1 MTDGLKS
8 DDLKL
13 RLRDFEATVDP
24 DDPQQVELLEKIR
37 TQTLALQQSRGDWSK
52 PSTFRSWNEETKPL
66 ERSPLELESYRD
78 YARAQRAPLALEAS
92 SLAQNT
98 LANSTTGCSSS
109 VLSHKLSARRLVKE
123 ESRDAF
129 SGSEAVAES

>member
-1 MTDGLKS
+1 MLLIQSAVAS
-8 DDLKL
+8 DIRKL
-13 RLRDFEATVDP
+13 RENLGQKGRHERVGQGNTRIS
-24 DDPQQVELLEKIR
+24 ELIPHL
-37 TQTLALQQSRGDWSK
+37 
-52 PSTFRSWNEETKPL
+52 NVC
-66 ERSPLELESYRD
+66 RD